1 MSIIVQQV
9 LSESVS
15 KALVLTG
22 EQEAQET
29 AKFVALIDKFFD
41 ILNVSNFTNGTRNRK
56 PFQHPYRHGDDAR
69 LTVSLYNTL
78 SKYMPLC
85 TKYYIQWLEEEFL
98 PYLDQWEKSVEAREG
113 FTKTQKKQML
123 LSSET
128 RLGLRMTGMLLKRHV
143 TYTI

>member
-1 MSIIVQQV
+1 M
-9 LSESVS
+9 
-15 KALVLTG
+15 LTG

-41 ILNVSNFTNGTRNRK
+41 ILNVSNFTNGNRNRK

-128 RLGLRMTGMLLKRHV
+128 HLGLRMTGMLLKRHV